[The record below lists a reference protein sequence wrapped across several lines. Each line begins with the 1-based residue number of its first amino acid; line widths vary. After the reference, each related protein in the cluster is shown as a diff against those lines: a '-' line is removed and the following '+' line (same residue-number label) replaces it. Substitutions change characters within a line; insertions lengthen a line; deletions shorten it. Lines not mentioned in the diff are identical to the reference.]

1 MKILKSLLGMK
12 NESGQSLVEFA
23 LVVPVL
29 LLFIL
34 GILEFGWLLNAKIT
48 LTGGARE
55 GARAAVVST
64 VNRNTRAF
72 EAARESVE
80 GVSGITLINDSD
92 HYKYYEVEDTVNN
105 VRNAVVEIK
114 GNVKP
119 LIGMFVNDPFQ
130 INAKAVMRIE

>member
-1 MKILKSLLGMK
+1 MKILKSLFGIK
-12 NESGQSLVEFA
+12 AESGQSLVEFA
-23 LVVPVL
+23 LVIPVL

-72 EAARESVE
+72 NAAKESVE
-80 GVSGITLINDSD
+80 GVSGITLINDSN

-105 VRNAVVEIK
+105 VRNAVVEIT

-119 LIGMFVNDPFQ
+119 LIGVFVNDPFQ

>member
-1 MKILKSLLGMK
+1 MKILKSLLGIK
-12 NESGQSLVEFA
+12 TESGQSLVEFA
-23 LVVPVL
+23 LVIPVL
-29 LLFIL
+29 LLFIM

-64 VNRNTRAF
+64 VNRDIRAF
-72 EAARESVE
+72 NATKESVE

-92 HYKYYEVEDTVNN
+92 HYSYYEVEDTVNN
-105 VRNAVVEIK
+105 VRNAVVEIT

-119 LIGMFVNDPFQ
+119 LIGIFVSDPFQ
-130 INAKAVMRIE
+130 IVAKAVMRIE